1 MEGCD
6 ANHEVNSEI
15 KESESPQRVEIEP
28 SIEE

>member
-6 ANHEVNSEI
+6 ANHEVNSES

-28 SIEE
+28 EKSE